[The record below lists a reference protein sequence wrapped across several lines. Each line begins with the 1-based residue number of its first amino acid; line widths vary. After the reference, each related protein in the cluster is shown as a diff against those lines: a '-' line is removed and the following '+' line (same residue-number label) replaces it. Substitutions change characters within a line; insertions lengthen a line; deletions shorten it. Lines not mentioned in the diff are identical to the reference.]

1 MPCESALV
9 LLLSAISIGR
19 VGFGLLLLF
28 SFSLG
33 LAGVLMG
40 IGVMV
45 LYAKRLLPQ
54 RVRIGRGPFLRWAPV
69 ASAVVVLALG
79 VIMTSVS
86 LGWLPSGW
94 QVG

>member
-1 MPCESALV
+1 V
-9 LLLSAISIGR
+9 LLLSAISLGR
-19 VGFGLLLLF
+19 AGLGLLLLLA
-28 SFSLG
+28 FSLG

-45 LYAKRLLPQ
+45 LYAKRLLPERARMGQ
-54 RVRIGRGPFLRWAPV
+54 GPFMRWAPV
-69 ASAVVVLALG
+69 ASAVVVVVLG

-86 LGWLPSGW
+86 LGWLPGGW

>member
-1 MPCESALV
+1 M
-9 LLLSAISIGR
+9 SAISLGR
-19 VGFGLLLLF
+19 AGLGLLLLLA
-28 SFSLG
+28 FSLG

-45 LYAKRLLPQ
+45 LYAKRLLPERARMGQ
-54 RVRIGRGPFLRWAPV
+54 GPFMRWAPV
-69 ASAVVVLALG
+69 ASAVVVVVLG

-86 LGWLPSGW
+86 LGWLPGGW